1 MAAVASA
8 PVNGVDSPADSA
20 PAESS
25 MILPPPAIR
34 AIVDKTAAFV
44 AKSPNAA
51 LFEDKIRARE
61 KSDSRFAF
69 LNATDA
75 YHAYYQHRLEAFRR
89 GEAAPDQQAQTGS
102 QAPGASSDAATAQSG
117 AQTAD
122 VDAEA
127 QHPPEPPALEFLVE
141 HPPPMNAVDL

>member
-1 MAAVASA
+1 
-8 PVNGVDSPADSA
+8 
-20 PAESS
+20 

-69 LNATDA
+69 LNAADA
-75 YHAYYQHRLEAFRR
+75 YHPYYQQRLDAFRA
-89 GEAAPDQQAQTGS
+89 GEVPEAKLEQN
-102 QAPGASSDAATAQSG
+102 GAGGEG
-117 AQTAD
+117 AQG
-122 VDAEA
+122 A
-127 QHPPEPPALEFLVE
+127 QGEDESDGRPKEPPALEFLVE
-141 HPPPMNAVDL
+141 SPPPMNAVDL